1 MNGIVL
7 VGLSLAIFLLA
18 GLGILFSSIFMF
30 RMAGMAMNPK
40 RPMDQ
45 RRVRGL
51 LAALCGAGILAS
63 AVAGYLGITTLLYF
77 SMKAAA

>member
-1 MNGIVL
+1 MNGFVL
-7 VGLSLAIFLLA
+7 VGLSLAIFILA

-30 RMAGMAMNPK
+30 RMAGMALNPK

-45 RRVRGL
+45 RRVRGVF
-51 LAALCGAGILAS
+51 AALFGAGVIAS